1 MCAPDCEIAL
11 QKRYCPTSADEA
23 WYAPVRNERVHA
35 NRTTTS
41 STILRPN
48 SDFLPAAPHDHQV
61 ERESAINEEPCR
73 IQKIKRTLLLPE
85 LAVDA
90 QRRQTR
96 FKWGNQRSQV
106 ILFRR
111 PPGTRR
117 VEHLIKIG
125 TLCGGMKCDFRQT
138 ETGTRC
144 DLRVANAMRAD
155 GLPRYPTGDNTLS
168 ATQHLP
174 VTGTQIR
181 YFHQPI
187 EITSGM
193 FKDERHARPC
203 TNDGGSSPSKAPD
216 IARK

>member
-1 MCAPDCEIAL
+1 MRT
-11 QKRYCPTSADEA
+11 KRARP
-23 WYAPVRNERVHA
+23 
-35 NRTTTS
+35 S
-41 STILRPN
+41 STILPSEFR
-48 SDFLPAAPHDHQV
+48 FLPAAPHDHQV
-61 ERESAINEEPCR
+61 ERKSAINEESRR
-73 IQKIKRTLLLPE
+73 IQKIKRALLLPE

-90 QRRQTR
+90 ERRQTR
-96 FKWGNQRSQV
+96 FKRGNQRSQV

-117 VEHLIKIG
+117 VEHHIKIG

-144 DLRVANAMRAD
+144 DLRVANAMRAN
-155 GLPRYPTGDNTLS
+155 GLPRYPTGDNALS

-187 EITSGM
+187 KIASGM
-193 FKDERHARPC
+193 FKDERHARPR
-203 TNDGGSSPSKAPD
+203 TNDGGSHPVRLQILRENNLTAFLVDRFQCP
-216 IARK
+216 RH